1 MRQNELLA
9 RIEERQLWEHFHK
22 DFLIEV
28 RNLLRRQLPR
38 EYHVF
43 VESTALVIAPFSG
56 ERIASTGPDIAVVRA
71 EGAAIQQARDR
82 GVAAT
87 VVVEESVQMY
97 TAYTLVVRRAPDSR
111 VVAACEMLSPSNKGV
126 SGKIDREKYLRKR
139 ERYIESGINILEID
153 ALLQGERVLPP
164 SLGELTRFARNAW
177 TLLHQSTKR
186 LWQGWGWDPHET
198 PPAVTWE
205 VEEGVVASLALTQAL
220 DAAIEFNQWEDL
232 AR

>member
-56 ERIASTGPDIAVVRA
+56 ERIASTGPDLAVVRA

-139 ERYIESGINILEID
+139 
-153 ALLQGERVLPP
+153 
-164 SLGELTRFARNAW
+164 
-177 TLLHQSTKR
+177 
-186 LWQGWGWDPHET
+186 
-198 PPAVTWE
+198 
-205 VEEGVVASLALTQAL
+205 
-220 DAAIEFNQWEDL
+220 
-232 AR
+232 